1 MFLSFLPRENAKMN
15 AKQSILEHKR
25 ILKENCIMNV
35 LIVYKNHKAK
45 NAKLVY
51 MEKFLRYQNAETHE

>member
-1 MFLSFLPRENAKMN
+1 MN
-15 AKQSILEHKR
+15 AKQSILGNKR
-25 ILKENCIMNV
+25 ILQENSIMNV
-35 LIVYKNHKAK
+35 LIVFKNHKAK